1 MTVVPL
7 YSQLCFIQMI
17 PFIQCLWKSQS
28 ADAVDVWFDK
38 LSLPPHLYLQMI
50 LHVVKAHD
58 MILKTLKT
66 TDE

>member
-1 MTVVPL
+1 MAVVPL
-7 YSQLCFIQMI
+7 LTAMFYSND
-17 PFIQCLWKSQS
+17 PFIQCLWKSVS